1 MMANVLVIAVCAY
14 IVGKMCGKS
23 TAERDIMDKLENA
36 AKDGKTIQ
44 EFIDE
49 VKSADESEAG
59 DDEEGGEG

>member
-1 MMANVLVIAVCAY
+1 MMANVLLIAVCAY
-14 IVGKMCGKS
+14 IIGNTCGKS
-23 TAERDIMDKLENA
+23 TAARVIMGELENA

-59 DDEEGGEG
+59 D

>member
-14 IVGKMCGKS
+14 IVGNTSGKS
-23 TAERDIMDKLENA
+23 TATRVIMGELEKA

-49 VKSADESEAG
+49 VKSADESEAA
-59 DDEEGGEG
+59 

>member
-1 MMANVLVIAVCAY
+1 MMANVLVIVVCAY

-23 TAERDIMDKLENA
+23 TAARAIMGELENA

-49 VKSADESEAG
+49 VKSADESEAA
-59 DDEEGGEG
+59 